1 MMPKPVQSKR
11 TADIH
16 IRVTPARKLQYERWA
31 EQMKYPSLSAF
42 LDAAAEAH
50 RKEGR

>member
-1 MMPKPVQSKR
+1 MIAKPPHSKR

-16 IRVTPARKLQYERWA
+16 LRVTPARKIQYERWA